1 MLKFM
6 DIVLSDIQIL
16 FHERRQK
23 QPAQQATVMS
33 NLTETEQQFQ
43 DMQVFFLE
51 LLGNYVQF
59 MSYILY
65 EEVFTVFDKLLY
77 LTNETLTEAVLKK
90 CIVALVDKYTVKSK
104 SHKNSI
110 NNFMKSLMDVKLRKN
125 LERSRISERRSGP
138 GSPEMEDLNEQ
149 DLSGNAYRKD
159 NTFQMTSYFEIMTE
173 FCFFENVDTAYRL
186 LSRQQQHRMIDD

>member
-1 MLKFM
+1 M
-6 DIVLSDIQIL
+6 
-16 FHERRQK
+16 
-23 QPAQQATVMS
+23 
-33 NLTETEQQFQ
+33 
-43 DMQVFFLE
+43 FFLE

-65 EEVFTVFDKLLY
+65 EEVFSVFDKLLY
-77 LTNETLTEAVLKK
+77 LTNETLTETVLKK

-149 DLSGNAYRKD
+149 DMSGNAYKKD
-159 NTFQMTSYFEIMTE
+159 NTF
-173 FCFFENVDTAYRL
+173 
-186 LSRQQQHRMIDD
+186 